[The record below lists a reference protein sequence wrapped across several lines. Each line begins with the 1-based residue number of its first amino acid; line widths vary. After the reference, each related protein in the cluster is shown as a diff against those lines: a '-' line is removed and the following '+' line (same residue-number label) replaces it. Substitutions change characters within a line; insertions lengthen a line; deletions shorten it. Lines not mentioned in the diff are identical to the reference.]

1 MNEKNH
7 LERIAQHFADM
18 QLDAVMIGG
27 AAAMVHGSPVMTLD
41 VDFVVKQTDENYRKL
56 AALAQRMNCR
66 FIEVKLPND
75 NYMYRFEHRTEPLLI
90 DFLFAPAGI
99 ESFESLK
106 ANGMDVLFG
115 EHPLR
120 IAALEDIL
128 ASKRAAG
135 RPKDLAVIPILEM
148 TLNENQTREN
158 PT

>member
-1 MNEKNH
+1 MSMEQIY
-7 LERIAQHFADM
+7 LERIAQQFADM

-27 AAAMVHGSPVMTLD
+27 AAAMIHGAPVMTLD
-41 VDFVVKQTDENYRKL
+41 VDFMLKKTDENYRKL

-66 FIEVKLPND
+66 FIEMKLLND

-99 ESFESLK
+99 ESFEAVK
-106 ANGMDVLFG
+106 ANGTDIFFG
-115 EHPLR
+115 KHPLR

-135 RPKDLAVIPILEM
+135 RPKDLVSIPILEM
-148 TLNENQTREN
+148 TLNEKRTR
-158 PT
+158 